1 MFIVTESACQYRSK
15 QLQFDRELHIG
26 LQCGLICGNPAS
38 LETIMYRVF
47 MPNLNRW
54 IENVPV
60 TEAVVFKEEGYLV
73 ERMS

>member
-1 MFIVTESACQYRSK
+1 V
-15 QLQFDRELHIG
+15 G
-26 LQCGLICGNPAS
+26 LYGNPAS

-60 TEAVVFKEEGYLV
+60 TEAVVFKEEGYIV